1 MCVCLCMCDGGGKSV
16 YQSLRGRSDYPR
28 TPQDTQGYPRTHL
41 ISYIIHLF
49 THLFIHSD
57 KNKAKMASNSFHF
70 QVHSC
75 EKVLL
80 NTAEK
85 P

>member
-1 MCVCLCMCDGGGKSV
+1 MYLELSKPNKWVGLITPGH
-16 YQSLRGRSDYPR
+16 PR
-28 TPQDTQGYPRTHL
+28 LSQDTQGYHRTHL

-49 THLFIHSD
+49 THLFIHSAE
-57 KNKAKMASNSFHF
+57 NKAKMASNSFHF
-70 QVHSC
+70 QVHSFK
-75 EKVLL
+75 KVLL